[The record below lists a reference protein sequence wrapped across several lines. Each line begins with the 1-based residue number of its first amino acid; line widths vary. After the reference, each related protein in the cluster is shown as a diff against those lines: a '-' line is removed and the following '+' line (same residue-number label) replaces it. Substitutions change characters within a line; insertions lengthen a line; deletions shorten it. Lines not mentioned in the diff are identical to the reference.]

1 MKNIIRLRLVLMI
14 AFSIFGLLSD
24 INAQQASNQKPTG
37 TSLKVMT
44 YNLKFADPGFKP
56 SWEVRCGM
64 QVDMIKKYNP
74 DIIGTQEGLKGQI
87 DDLMDK
93 LPEYIV
99 VGEGRKGGDD
109 DEHMAIFIKRDR
121 FRIREMGSFQLSE
134 TPDII
139 GSGPKT
145 NPRMVTWLRLA
156 VINRPAKG
164 ENSPYPS
171 DYRDHWDNS
180 QEFYIFNTHLFVGNM
195 EKARVSSAN
204 LILERIKKCYSFGEW
219 TKNRPVV
226 LTGDFNSRPG
236 SAVYKTLVGDSTTNN
251 PNLLKDSKPGG
262 SGIDWILYNGNL
274 KVVSYEN
281 VNYNVD
287 GVYPSD
293 HHPIIVEFLIP
304 VR

>member
-1 MKNIIRLRLVLMI
+1 MKNFISVRFFFLIACF
-14 AFSIFGLLSD
+14 AFSSSIKTD
-24 INAQQASNQKPTG
+24 AQQGVNQKPDG
-37 TSLKVMT
+37 ISLKVMT

-56 SWEVRCGM
+56 TWEVRCDM
-64 QVDMIKKYNP
+64 QVDMIKKYSP

-99 VGEGRKGGDD
+99 IGEGRKGGDD

-121 FRIREMGSFQLSE
+121 FRLREMGSFQLSE
-134 TPDII
+134 TPEII
-139 GSGPKT
+139 GSGPKA
-145 NPRMVTWLRLA
+145 NPRMVTWARLA

-164 ENSPYPS
+164 ESSPHPS
-171 DYRDHWDNS
+171 DYRDHWENS
-180 QEFYIFNTHLFVGNM
+180 QEFYVFNTHLFVGNM
-195 EKARVSSAN
+195 GMARLNSAK
-204 LILERIKKCYSFGEW
+204 LILERITKCYSFGEW
-219 TKNRPVV
+219 TKNRPVI

-236 SAVYKTLVGDSTTNN
+236 SAVYKTLVGDSTSNN
-251 PNLLKDSKPGG
+251 PQLLKDSKPGG

-281 VNYNVD
+281 VNYNVN

-293 HHPIIVEFLIP
+293 HHPVIVEFSIP
-304 VR
+304 VK

>member
-1 MKNIIRLRLVLMI
+1 MKHLIFKKLIFVI
-14 AFSIFGLLSD
+14 SCFAFTSQVQIY
-24 INAQQASNQKPTG
+24 AQQAISQKPNG
-37 TSLKVMT
+37 ISLKVMT

-56 SWEVRCGM
+56 TWDVRRDM
-64 QVDMIKKYNP
+64 QVDMIKKYSP

-87 DDLMDK
+87 DDLMDR

-109 DEHMAIFIKRDR
+109 DEHMAVFIKRDR
-121 FRIREMGSFQLSE
+121 FRLREMGSFQLSE

-145 NPRMVTWLRLA
+145 NPRMVTWARLA

-164 ENSPYPS
+164 ESNPYPS
-171 DYRDHWDNS
+171 DYRGHWDNS

-195 EKARVSSAN
+195 EMAKINSAH
-204 LILERIKKCYSFGEW
+204 LILERISKCYSFGEW
-219 TKNRPVV
+219 TKNRPVI

-236 SAVYKTLVGDSTTNN
+236 GSVYKILVGDSTSTDHR
-251 PNLLKDSKPGG
+251 LLKDSKPGG
-262 SGIDWILYNGNL
+262 SGIDWILYNGNVN
-274 KVVSYEN
+274 VVSYEN
-281 VNYNVD
+281 VNYNVN

-293 HHPIIVEFLIP
+293 HHPVIVEFSIP
-304 VR
+304 VK